1 MMIDF
6 VNFAVDVDVD
16 FAVLGHVVLQ
26 IYKAGR
32 KSVNR
37 ER

>member
-6 VNFAVDVDVD
+6 VNFAVDVE
-16 FAVLGHVVLQ
+16 FVLGHVVLQ
-26 IYKAGR
+26 ISKAGR

>member
-6 VNFAVDVDVD
+6 VNFAVDIE
-16 FAVLGHVVLQ
+16 FVLGHVVLQ
-26 IYKAGR
+26 ISKASK